1 MMPEE
6 QIRLNKSRRFVN
18 FLTETKMKEYS
29 SFDRYQ
35 PFLEK
40 GELAMMRPDGQWLF
54 SAEDLPNLPIPKIV
68 IVTNDG
74 IEIDGWIFYI
84 YYINRDALTW
94 FIRSINRWK
103 SEADSDRTREWI
115 EGIKETFE
123 LAAARKL

>member
-1 MMPEE
+1 
-6 QIRLNKSRRFVN
+6 
-18 FLTETKMKEYS
+18 
-29 SFDRYQ
+29 
-35 PFLEK
+35 
-40 GELAMMRPDGQWLF
+40 MMRPDGQWLF